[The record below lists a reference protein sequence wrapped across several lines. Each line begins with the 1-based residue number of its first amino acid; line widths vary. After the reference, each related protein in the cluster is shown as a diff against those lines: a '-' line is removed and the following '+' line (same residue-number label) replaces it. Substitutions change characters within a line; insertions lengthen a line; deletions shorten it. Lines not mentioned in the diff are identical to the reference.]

1 MKDNWDGWG
10 RIMDKRQE
18 FYLAILLQILD
29 SLIFVEIMGLSLC
42 LQAITL
48 K

>member
-1 MKDNWDGWG
+1 MTT
-10 RIMDKRQE
+10 DKGQE

-29 SLIFVEIMGLSLC
+29 SLIFVEIMGLSPRP
-42 LQAITL
+42 QAITL